1 MEIRKAK
8 IEEAE
13 EILKIYKSLI
23 GYEGCL
29 WDEYYPNIEIVNNDI
44 KNETLYVA
52 LIDDEI
58 VGTAQSGI
66 DEELFNMEF
75 FTKEK
80 KNPRDLSR
88 VAVKKEYQKR
98 GIAKKIIAY
107 IEDELRKDG
116 VDYMYLTVGK
126 TNIKA
131 YNLYKTIGYETKGE
145 MVKFDIDWYCQEK
158 KL

>member
-44 KNETLYVA
+44 KKETLYVA
-52 LIDDEI
+52 LIGNEI
-58 VGTAQSGI
+58 VGAAQAGI

-75 FTKEK
+75 FSKEK

-88 VAVKKEYQKR
+88 VAVKKEYQKQ
-98 GIAKKIIAY
+98 GIARKIIAY
-107 IEDELRKDG
+107 IEDELRKEG

-131 YNLYKTIGYETKGE
+131 YNLYKSIGYETKGE

>member
-13 EILKIYKSLI
+13 ETLKIYKSLI

-58 VGTAQSGI
+58 VGAAQSGI

-88 VAVKKEYQKR
+88 VAVKKEYQKQ
-98 GIAKKIIAY
+98 GIARKIIAY

-158 KL
+158 KI

>member
-1 MEIRKAK
+1 MKIRKAK

-88 VAVKKEYQKR
+88 VAVKKEYQKQ
-98 GIAKKIIAY
+98 GIARKIIAY

-131 YNLYKTIGYETKGE
+131 YNLYKSIGYETKGE

>member
-13 EILKIYKSLI
+13 EILKLYKSLI

-88 VAVKKEYQKR
+88 VAVKKEYQKQ
-98 GIAKKIIAY
+98 GIARKIIAY

-145 MVKFDIDWYCQEK
+145 MVKFDIEWYCQEK

>member
-29 WDEYYPNIEIVNNDI
+29 WDEYYPNIEIVNKDI

-58 VGTAQSGI
+58 VGAAQSGI

-88 VAVKKEYQKR
+88 VAVKKEYQKQ
-98 GIAKKIIAY
+98 GIARKIIAY

-145 MVKFDIDWYCQEK
+145 MIKFDIDLYCQEK
-158 KL
+158 KI

>member
-13 EILKIYKSLI
+13 ETLKIYKSLI

-58 VGTAQSGI
+58 VGAAQSGI

-88 VAVKKEYQKR
+88 VAVKKEYQKQ
-98 GIAKKIIAY
+98 GIARKIIAY
-107 IEDELRKDG
+107 IEDELIKDG

-131 YNLYKTIGYETKGE
+131 YNLYKSIGYETKGE

-158 KL
+158 KI

>member
-88 VAVKKEYQKR
+88 VAVKKEYQKQ

-107 IEDELRKDG
+107 IENELRKDG

-131 YNLYKTIGYETKGE
+131 YNLYKSIGYETKGE

>member
-58 VGTAQSGI
+58 VGAAQSGI

-88 VAVKKEYQKR
+88 VAVKKEYQKQ
-98 GIAKKIIAY
+98 GIARKIIAY

-126 TNIKA
+126 ANIKA
-131 YNLYKTIGYETKGE
+131 YNLYKSIGYETKGE

-158 KL
+158 KI

>member
-23 GYEGCL
+23 GYECCL

-58 VGTAQSGI
+58 VGAAQSGI

-88 VAVKKEYQKR
+88 VAVKKEYQKQ
-98 GIAKKIIAY
+98 GIARKIIAY

-158 KL
+158 KI

>member
-1 MEIRKAK
+1 MEVRKAK

-52 LIDDEI
+52 LIGNEI
-58 VGTAQSGI
+58 VGAAQAGI

-75 FTKEK
+75 FSKEK

-88 VAVKKEYQKR
+88 VAVKKEYQKQ
-98 GIAKKIIAY
+98 GIARKIIAY
-107 IEDELRKDG
+107 IEDELRKEG

-131 YNLYKTIGYETKGE
+131 YNLYKSIGYETKGE

>member
-58 VGTAQSGI
+58 VGAAQSGI
-66 DEELFNMEF
+66 DEELFNMDF
-75 FTKEK
+75 FKKEK

-88 VAVKKEYQKR
+88 VAVKKEYQKQ
-98 GIAKKIIAY
+98 GIARKIIAY

-126 TNIKA
+126 TNVKA
-131 YNLYKTIGYETKGE
+131 YSLYKSIGYETKGE
-145 MVKFDIDWYCQEK
+145 MVKYDIDWYCQEK

>member
-88 VAVKKEYQKR
+88 VAVKKEYQKQ
-98 GIAKKIIAY
+98 GIARKIIAY

-131 YNLYKTIGYETKGE
+131 YNLYKSIGYETKGE
-145 MVKFDIDWYCQEK
+145 MVKFDIEGYCQEK

>member
-13 EILKIYKSLI
+13 ETLKIYKSLI

-58 VGTAQSGI
+58 VGAAQSGI

-88 VAVKKEYQKR
+88 VAVKKEYQKQ
-98 GIAKKIIAY
+98 GIARKIIAY

-131 YNLYKTIGYETKGE
+131 YNLYKSIGYETKGE

-158 KL
+158 KI

>member
-58 VGTAQSGI
+58 VGAAQSGI

-88 VAVKKEYQKR
+88 VAVKKEYQKQ
-98 GIAKKIIAY
+98 GIARKIIAY

-131 YNLYKTIGYETKGE
+131 YNLYKSIGYETKGE
-145 MVKFDIDWYCQEK
+145 IVKFDIEWYCQEK

>member
-58 VGTAQSGI
+58 VGAAQSGI
-66 DEELFNMEF
+66 DEELFNMDF

-88 VAVKKEYQKR
+88 VAVKKEYQKQ
-98 GIAKKIIAY
+98 GIARKIIAY

-145 MVKFDIDWYCQEK
+145 MVKFDIEWYCQEK

>member
-58 VGTAQSGI
+58 VGA
-66 DEELFNMEF
+66 
-75 FTKEK
+75 
-80 KNPRDLSR
+80 
-88 VAVKKEYQKR
+88 A
-98 GIAKKIIAY
+98 
-107 IEDELRKDG
+107 
-116 VDYMYLTVGK
+116 
-126 TNIKA
+126 
-131 YNLYKTIGYETKGE
+131 
-145 MVKFDIDWYCQEK
+145 
-158 KL
+158 

>member
-52 LIDDEI
+52 LIDNEI
-58 VGTAQSGI
+58 VGAAQSGI
-66 DEELFNMEF
+66 DEELFNMDF

-88 VAVKKEYQKR
+88 VAVKKEYQKQ
-98 GIAKKIIAY
+98 GIARKIIAY

-126 TNIKA
+126 TNVKA
-131 YNLYKTIGYETKGE
+131 YSLYKSIGYETKGE
-145 MVKFDIDWYCQEK
+145 MVKYDIDWYCQEK

>member
-1 MEIRKAK
+1 MEVRKAK

-52 LIDDEI
+52 LIGNEI
-58 VGTAQSGI
+58 VGAAQAGI

-75 FTKEK
+75 FSKGK

-88 VAVKKEYQKR
+88 VAVKKEYQKQ
-98 GIAKKIIAY
+98 GIARKIIAY
-107 IEDELRKDG
+107 IEDELRKEG

-131 YNLYKTIGYETKGE
+131 YNLYKSIGYETKGE

>member
-58 VGTAQSGI
+58 VGAAQSGI

-88 VAVKKEYQKR
+88 VAVKKEYQKQ
-98 GIAKKIIAY
+98 GIARKIIAY

-145 MVKFDIDWYCQEK
+145 MVKFDSDWYCQEK
-158 KL
+158 KI

>member
-8 IEEAE
+8 LEEAE

-58 VGTAQSGI
+58 VGAAQSGI

-88 VAVKKEYQKR
+88 VAVKKEYQKQ
-98 GIAKKIIAY
+98 GIARKIIAY

-131 YNLYKTIGYETKGE
+131 YNLYKSIGYETKGE
-145 MVKFDIDWYCQEK
+145 IVKFDIDWYCQEK